1 MQQTYSQCSAM
12 ICYIAFILSFSLF
25 LCFARSAHS
34 STATTTLSAM
44 ILQLDRNLST
54 LSTCL
59 TGWQRTRL
67 LTQASSNR
75 KQDDTHHFAV
85 DVQA

>member
-1 MQQTYSQCSAM
+1 M